1 MSSQTA
7 KYFITIIKN
16 AKELDKKEKDILIK
30 RLKDA
35 TLKTI
40 GKKYK
45 VSAERIRQIEQK
57 SLQKFIT
64 KMCQLMLFD

>member
-1 MSSQTA
+1 MSTQTA
-7 KYFITIIKN
+7 KYFISIIRN

-30 RLKDA
+30 RLKDT

-45 VSAERIRQIEQK
+45 ISGERVRQIEERA
-57 SLQKFIT
+57 LFRFIAT
-64 KMCQLMLFD
+64 TCQLLLFE

>member
-7 KYFITIIKN
+7 KYFITIIKT

-30 RLKDA
+30 RLRDT

-57 SLQKFIT
+57 SLQKFIK